1 MAHLSDWFEGKTLL
15 WQWTTTSVAS
25 LSRPTTWYVALY
37 TGSAAPTDAA
47 AGSGELSGSGYAR
60 QAATFTQSGQTMS
73 LASDITFGPATGSWG
88 LVKWFAIHTTA
99 SAGNYLAWNALSS
112 NRSVGSGD
120 SAKFTTS
127 NLTITLD

>member
-1 MAHLSDWFEGKTLL
+1 MANLSDWFEGKTLL
-15 WQWTTTSVAS
+15 WQWTTTSAGS
-25 LSRPTTWYVALY
+25 LSRPTTWWVALHAGSSAPSDA
-37 TGSAAPTDAA
+37 TGST
-47 AGSGELSGSGYAR
+47 GELSGSGYTR
-60 QAATFTQSGQTMS
+60 EQATFTQSGQTMT

-88 LVKWFAIHTTA
+88 TVKWFSIWSAA
-99 SAGNYLAWNALSS
+99 SSGNFLAWNALSS